1 MDNRIWKVVFGFN
14 VEAIKIEAKS
24 LPEAIAGA
32 TEWAAEALSGYT
44 PEDKEITEVSLYLE
58 GWLR

>member
-44 PEDKEITEVSLYLE
+44 P
-58 GWLR
+58 